1 MSKVFSAYKRFKS
14 RTEEGVKTLGERGR
28 GKGEGKKEW
37 RRRKLAVGKN
47 GGRVHW
53 WIIRGGVSR
62 AESRSVESWFAADFG
77 AC

>member
-37 RRRKLAVGKN
+37 RRRKWAVGKN

-53 WIIRGGVSR
+53 WFSLVDNSR
-62 AESRSVESWFAADFG
+62 RCRKSGIEV
-77 AC
+77 C